1 MRVLFYAINHV
12 GLGHVVRLSIVQRF
26 LSERNLADCHFFS
39 ESRHAAAFFTC
50 PGVLIDVD
58 RAPGSARAEHVSAK
72 ERWRRLEA
80 GVRRA
85 VEDLRPD
92 ILMCDTY
99 FSEAVTSIPTVV
111 RRGGRAVLML
121 TASCCRIIRERSD
134 GRTGIT
140 LICFGGSTRH
150 AWSPSAR
157 SAAPRH
163 GPPAQRR

>member
-1 MRVLFYAINHV
+1 MRILFYAINHV

-39 ESRHAAAFFTC
+39 ESKHAAAFFSC
-50 PGVLIDVD
+50 PGMLIDAGD
-58 RAPGSARAEHVSAK
+58 GSAK

-111 RRGGRAVLML
+111 RRGGRAV
-121 TASCCRIIRERSD
+121 RWREVS
-134 GRTGIT
+134 
-140 LICFGGSTRH
+140 LV
-150 AWSPSAR
+150 
-157 SAAPRH
+157 
-163 GPPAQRR
+163 